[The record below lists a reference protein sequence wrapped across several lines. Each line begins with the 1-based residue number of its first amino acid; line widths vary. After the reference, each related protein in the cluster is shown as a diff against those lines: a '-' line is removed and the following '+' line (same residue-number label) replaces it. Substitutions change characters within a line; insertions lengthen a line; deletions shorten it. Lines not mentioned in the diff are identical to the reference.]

1 MKKILFAF
9 ILLLVLASATTPARL
24 LAIIAPTQEELV
36 QQKGPLRAMDIDYS
50 KPMGNA
56 ITQGMGNGLRIDPG
70 TIPPVDPS
78 RCRAGEVLTPSGC
91 WNSCSDPKYK

>member
-1 MKKILFAF
+1 MKKIVFAF

-24 LAIIAPTQEELV
+24 LAIIAPTQQELV
-36 QQKGPLRAMDIDYS
+36 QQQGPIKSMDIDYD
-50 KPMGNA
+50 
-56 ITQGMGNGLRIDPG
+56 QGMGNGLRVDPG

-78 RCRAGEVLTPSGC
+78 RCRAGQVLTPSGC